1 MKRTKKIMSL
11 ILSVVMLMAFSTSV
25 LAAEPEVLPDDREY
39 LVVNGTDIVRVGE
52 DYENPETGEY
62 VRWDKDARGV
72 DKTFS
77 FKIRYSIS
85 SSKFTVHSSKVSV
98 KANAHIEDLKGN
110 TVSGYKGHKYT
121 VSIVGVYA
129 RNLQFAVQ
137 GKQSGT
143 VSGLKKNGSYKVT
156 ITNNDYLDATKN
168 LVGSGSVS
176 TL

>member
-1 MKRTKKIMSL
+1 MKRTKKIISL
-11 ILSVVMLMAFSTSV
+11 VLSFVMMMAFSTSAF
-25 LAAEPEVLPDDREY
+25 AAEPEAVPDNREY

-62 VRWDKDARGV
+62 IRWDKDAKGV

-85 SSKFTVHSSKVSV
+85 SSKFTVHSTKVSV
-98 KANAHIEDLKGN
+98 KANAHVEDLKGN

-121 VSIVGVYA
+121 ISIVGVYS

-137 GKQSGT
+137 GTQSGT
-143 VSGLKKNGSYKVT
+143 ISGLKKGGSYKVT
-156 ITNNDYLDATKN
+156 ITNNDYLDATRN
-168 LVGSGSVS
+168 LVGSGSIS
-176 TL
+176 TM

>member
-72 DKTFS
+72 DKNLFHLKSVTLFHLQNLQY
-77 FKIRYSIS
+77 I
-85 SSKFTVHSSKVSV
+85 VAKVSV

-137 GKQSGT
+137 GKT
-143 VSGLKKNGSYKVT
+143 KWYNKRFKKEWK
-156 ITNNDYLDATKN
+156 L
-168 LVGSGSVS
+168 
-176 TL
+176 